1 MKLNDEIVYHKYF
14 GKGYIVKHDDNCVSV
29 LFENSKKIK
38 EFKYPESF
46 GPYIELDNQKL
57 MKEIETKKRKKES
70 EIIEREKEEREKLEQ
85 KVKEQ
90 AKTKKSNNK
99 EARKQT
105 PKNKDMSNIAF
116 KCTYCDGGKNKT
128 NIGFYGLCSD
138 ATIRYNINV
147 AKHVWCSNEN
157 SYCNSYLDGEITRKE
172 LEFFVKKDGFVCY
185 ESKMLRDW
193 EASAGYHH
201 NGKNKDKPMTIRN
214 TNSNS
219 LALLTTR
226 LPYEQEMDR
235 IIFAIFLI
243 LENYEGDSMEEG
255 HVKANPTYKIQL
267 SIEEAKKLKF
277 WDYYFNRN
285 KPETIKFG
293 SGLHRYISD
302 IQAAQVIKRVCEI
315 RKGTSEEM
323 FAVGFLEKYCSLK
336 QLDLNKIPEPIGAL
350 RNNKLANSN

>member
-1 MKLNDEIVYHKYF
+1 MKLYDEIVYHKSF
-14 GKGYIVKHDDNCVSV
+14 GKGYIVKHIENYVSV
-29 LFENSKKIK
+29 LFENSQKIK
-38 EFKYPESF
+38 NFKYPESF
-46 GPYIELDNQKL
+46 GTYIELDNQKL
-57 MKEIETKKRKKES
+57 MKEIEKEKKNNELA
-70 EIIEREKEEREKLEQ
+70 IIKREKAEREKLEQ
-85 KVKEQ
+85 E
-90 AKTKKSNNK
+90 ANERTKKSNNI

-116 KCTYCDGGKNKT
+116 KCTYCDGGKSKT

-157 SYCNSYLDGEITRKE
+157 SYCNSYLEGEITRKE
-172 LEFFVKKDGFVCY
+172 LESFVKKDGFVCY

-214 TNSNS
+214 TSSNS

-226 LPYEQEMDR
+226 FPYEQEMDR

-255 HVKANPTYKIQL
+255 HVKTNPIYKIQL
-267 SIEEAKKLKF
+267 SSEEAKNLKF
-277 WDYYFNRN
+277 WNYYFNRN

-302 IQAAQVIKRVCEI
+302 IQAAQVIKKVCEI
-315 RKGTSEEM
+315 KKDTSEEKY
-323 FAVGFLEKYCSLK
+323 AVDFLEKYCSLK
-336 QLDLNKIPEPIGAL
+336 QLDINKIPEPNGAL
-350 RNNKLANSN
+350 RNNELADSH